1 MMAVLNKSDGIP
13 LYIQIRKSLYDDIVN
28 NVLVPGQRLPSEDE
42 LAAQFG
48 VSRMTVRQG
57 ISDLIDEG
65 LLYRRHG
72 VGTFVAQPH
81 IDRDQT
87 HLTNFV
93 ETARKEGIDLKVRL
107 LAVEILPA
115 KIKVARSLA
124 LEEGDLVIRVK
135 TLRYASG
142 LAITVHDAYVPY
154 KLFPQLLQSD
164 LEVNHLWDIF
174 ESQGRPVKRAVQRLE
189 AREAEEE
196 IAELLEMEE
205 GAPIL
210 YKERTVYLVDGTPV
224 EFTYCFNRGDRYRL
238 TVVLDR

>member
-1 MMAVLNKSDGIP
+1 MAVLNKSDGIP
-13 LYIQIRKSLYDDIVN
+13 LYIQIRNSIHDDIVN
-28 NVLVPGQRLPSEDE
+28 KILLPGQRLPSEDE

-81 IDRDQT
+81 IDRDHS

-93 ETARKEGIDLKVRL
+93 EIARKEGIDLKVRL
-107 LAVEILPA
+107 LRAEVLPA
-115 KIKVARSLA
+115 KLIVARALS
-124 LEEGDLVIRVK
+124 LEEGELVIRVK
-135 TLRYASG
+135 TLRFASG
-142 LAITVHDAYVPY
+142 LPITVHDSYVPY
-154 KLFPQLLQSD
+154 KLFPQLLQED

-174 ESQGRPVKRAVQRLE
+174 TSYGRRVKRAVERLE
-189 AREAEEE
+189 ARETDEEM
-196 IAELLEMEE
+196 AGLLEVEE
-205 GAPIL
+205 GIPLL
-210 YKERTVYLVDGTPV
+210 YKERTVYLDDGTPV
-224 EFTYCFNRGDRYRL
+224 EFTYCYNRGDRYRL